1 MKIDSDEMQAEM
13 LERAADAHF
22 HEELTQFVGSLPV
35 ESADSNQRYDAKLA
49 FMNSIHGEVK
59 QQHPKWRPEHTESDK
74 MEAVTIPKGKYSEVI
89 YSIHPQRD

>member
-22 HEELTQFVGSLPV
+22 HEELTQFVKSLPV
-35 ESADSNQRYDAKLA
+35 EGADSNQRYDAKLA

-59 QQHPKWRPEHTESDK
+59 QQHPKWRPEHIESN
-74 MEAVTIPKGKYSEVI
+74 EVAAATIPKGKYSEVI
-89 YSIHPQRD
+89 YSIYPQRF

>member
-22 HEELTQFVGSLPV
+22 HEELTQFVSSLPV

-59 QQHPKWRPEHTESDK
+59 QQPEHTESDTA
-74 MEAVTIPKGKYSEVI
+74 EAATIPKGKYSEVI
-89 YSIHPQRD
+89 YSIHPQRF